1 MPGVSAPRPS
11 EAPFRLIFRSRAGG
25 PVGLPEPGTT
35 EHAMLILLMLELA
48 ALILLRRYFRSAH
61 GG

>member
-1 MPGVSAPRPS
+1 M
-11 EAPFRLIFRSRAGG
+11 AGG
-25 PVGLPEPGTT
+25 NVAGRPVTKPFALAFRNQRNGLPEPGTT
-35 EHAMLILLMLELA
+35 EHALLILVMLEIG

>member
-1 MPGVSAPRPS
+1 MPDATRPR
-11 EAPFRLIFRSRAGG
+11 ARPFQLQFRSGASTGM
-25 PVGLPEPGTT
+25 PEPGTT
-35 EHAMLILLMLELA
+35 PHAMFILIGLELG